1 MNGLLLFNAVKAY
14 ETNHYP
20 TITAVLVVGG
30 ATVFAHFPGGGKV
43 VKE

>member
-20 TITAVLVVGG
+20 TITAVLLVG
-30 ATVFAHFPGGGKV
+30 
-43 VKE
+43 